1 MKKSVNSI
9 LKQVLEKI
17 KLSEKESEIIK
28 NSLKEFLKDFE
39 GRLQSLKIDAE
50 IFVGGS
56 FAKGTMIKKEHHDI
70 DIFIRFNPKYKE
82 EEISKLLGK
91 SLKGTKNVLKI
102 HGSRDYFRIKIN
114 PHLCIELIPVIKVR
128 NPKQARNITDLSSS
142 HVKYIKHKVKSEKIL
157 DEIRLA
163 KAFCYANHYYGAES
177 YINGFSG
184 YALELLIYYYK
195 SFLKFIRAVSKID
208 DKLIID
214 IEKLHKNKQFVL
226 MDLNSSKLTSPIVLI
241 DPTYKQRNALAAL
254 SEETFEEF
262 KKTCKEFLQTPRL
275 ESFELQKIDLNKI
288 KNNAKTKKYE
298 FILILAKTNKQPGAV
313 AGSKLLKFHKH
324 LNQEISNFFEV
335 KNKGFDYS
343 GKKSAKYFFVVKN
356 KKETLAEGPNFK
368 DKKNVEKFKK
378 KHKHTYVKSGKI
390 YAKEK
395 IKFNIKEFIKSWKD
409 KNKQR
414 IKEMYINELKV
425 ID

>member
-9 LKQVLEKI
+9 LGEVLEKI

-28 NSLKEFLKDFE
+28 NSSKEFLKKFRE
-39 GRLQSLKIDAE
+39 RLLSLKIDAE

-56 FAKGTMIKKEHHDI
+56 FAKETMIKKDDYDI
-70 DIFIRFNPKYKE
+70 DVFIRFSQKYKD

-91 SLKGTKNVLKI
+91 LLKGTKNMLKI

-114 PHLCIELIPVIKVR
+114 PQLCIEVIPVTKIK
-128 NPKQARNITDLSSS
+128 NPKEARNITDLSYS
-142 HVKYIKHKVKSEKIL
+142 HVNYIKRKVKSEKVL
-157 DEIRLA
+157 DEIKLA

-195 SFLKFIRAVSKID
+195 SFLKFIRAMNKID

-226 MDLNSSKLTSPIVLI
+226 MDLNSSKLISPIILI

-254 SEETFEEF
+254 SEETFKEF
-262 KKTCKEFLQTPRL
+262 KKTCKEFLQTPKTEL
-275 ESFELQKIDLNKI
+275 FELQKMDLEKI
-288 KNNAKTKKYE
+288 KNNAKKKKHE
-298 FILILAKTNKQPGAV
+298 FILIMAETNKQTGAV

-335 KNKGFDYS
+335 QNKGFDYT

-356 KKETLAEGPNFK
+356 KKEILVEGPNFK

-378 KHKHTYVKSGKI
+378 KHKHTYIKSKKI
-390 YAKEK
+390 CAKEK
-395 IKFNIKEFIKSWKD
+395 IKFNITEFIKSWEK

-414 IKEMYINELKV
+414 IKEMYIKELK
-425 ID
+425 II